1 MQRSDIEM
9 AMQAVKEDAKQS
21 RAEGAALPYPILLE
35 LGRSRCAPHP
45 HGEREP
51 LEYRDLMAEKMQGPL

>member
-9 AMQAVKEDAKQS
+9 AMQAVKEDAKPS

-35 LGRSRCAPHP
+35 LGRSRCGPP

-51 LEYRDLMAEKMQGPL
+51 WNAKT